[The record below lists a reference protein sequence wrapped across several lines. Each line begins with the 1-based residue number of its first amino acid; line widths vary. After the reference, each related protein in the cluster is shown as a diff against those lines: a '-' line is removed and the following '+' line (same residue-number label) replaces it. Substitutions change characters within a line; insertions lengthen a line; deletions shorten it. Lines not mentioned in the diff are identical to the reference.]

1 LIGEDRKW
9 LEEGQTGGN
18 GRSRK
23 WLDLTSLDRQAAVYR
38 LQSLEIPGIV
48 SHGRSTQSVGEIRMG
63 FSLYDAT
70 VANYVQIL
78 GAVGG
83 FLEKSLTHFHEK
95 GFDPAEIVETRLT
108 PDMLPLRFQI
118 VSVAHHSR
126 GAMEAAKNGV
136 FAPPAGKPDL
146 DYAALQALVTEARNE
161 LSVLTPEAVNA
172 LVGRDLTFRLG
183 DRALP
188 FTTEGFLMSFSLP
201 NFFSMRP
208 RRTTFFAKRARR
220 LENAISWAR

>member
-1 LIGEDRKW
+1 M
-9 LEEGQTGGN
+9 
-18 GRSRK
+18 
-23 WLDLTSLDRQAAVYR
+23 A
-38 LQSLEIPGIV
+38 
-48 SHGRSTQSVGEIRMG
+48 

-70 VANYVQIL
+70 VANYLQIL

-83 FLEKSLTHFHEK
+83 FLEKSLTHFREK
-95 GFDPAEIVETRLT
+95 GIDPAEIVETRLA
-108 PDMLPLRFQI
+108 PDMLPFRFQI

-136 FAPPAGKPDL
+136 FAPSSGKPDL

-161 LSVLTPEAVNA
+161 LSRLTPETVNA
-172 LVGRDLTFRLG
+172 LVGRDVTFRLG

-201 NFFSMRP
+201 NFFFH
-208 RRTTFFAKRARR
+208 TTTAYDILRHKGAPAWKTRFHGQDEIEGVKEQPPLANCCGA
-220 LENAISWAR
+220 